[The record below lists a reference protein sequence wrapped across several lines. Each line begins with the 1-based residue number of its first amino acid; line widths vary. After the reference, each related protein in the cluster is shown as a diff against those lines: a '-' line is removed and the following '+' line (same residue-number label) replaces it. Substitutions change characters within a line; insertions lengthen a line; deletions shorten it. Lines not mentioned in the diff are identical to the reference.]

1 MQILPGNR
9 ARSYAAHHLTS
20 AVRSAVT
27 SLLQTH
33 SSFPDVFTSNQYRG
47 TCVFDLS

>member
-9 ARSYAAHHLTS
+9 ARSCAAHHLTS

-27 SLLQTH
+27 RLLQTH
-33 SSFPDVFTSNQYRG
+33 SSHSDAFTSNQYRG